1 MKKLHKIAIAVIVA
15 CLFAGA
21 VLSLSACKDEEVE
34 RYCELAMVKVNRC
47 AVEWESNTTNFTG
60 YQNTNMSV
68 TVPYTDY
75 IAFTTLIASKGA
87 EAKVYSDE
95 ACAQALDADK
105 IRQQT
110 EKAKYYIR
118 VTLENESRV
127 YTVEVTIRQENLP
140 EGIDLSARTYDNRE
154 GHIYIPEDAKSVV
167 IDGET
172 YRVMRTRSDV
182 ILTTQQK
189 EFQRNILAN
198 DITDG
203 FYSPYGVLN
212 GLFDGNNYVITLLCG
227 DQDVDPLFANISE
240 SGIAKN
246 FTIRYWAP
254 RDTFVEADGNRTIG
268 SSYALCNT
276 NKGIINNVVNTGS
289 TYILQEDDHK
299 DSRYYASLFV
309 ITNSGE
315 ISDCLNYG
323 KISTMDK
330 LYPSRVIGIFACKNA
345 EGSSYRNC
353 VNMGKIEVD
362 DQGEASVGIFGNY
375 NGEPIKTEAL
385 YDYGKPYQKTE
396 AWDSYFVFGYPQGSK
411 LSFVRKYL

>member
-1 MKKLHKIAIAVIVA
+1 M
-15 CLFAGA
+15 
-21 VLSLSACKDEEVE
+21 
-34 RYCELAMVKVNRC
+34 
-47 AVEWESNTTNFTG
+47 
-60 YQNTNMSV
+60 
-68 TVPYTDY
+68 PYTDY

-154 GHIYIPEDAKSVV
+154 GHIYIPEDAKSVL

-172 YRVMRTRSDV
+172 YRIMRTMSDV

-198 DITDG
+198 DIEDY

-212 GLFDGNNYVITLLCG
+212 GLFDGNNYVITLVCG
-227 DQDVDPLFANISE
+227 DQDMDPLFANIGE

-246 FTIRYWAP
+246 FTIRYASSSP
-254 RDTFVEADGNRTIG
+254 NFEEEEGARALGSAFAIAKDNRGTLDNIVNRGNIRID
-268 SSYALCNT
+268 SSSTDKNPDWFYHVTCYV
-276 NKGIINNVVNTGS
+276 INNYGKIEN
-289 TYILQEDDHK
+289 
-299 DSRYYASLFV
+299 
-309 ITNSGE
+309 
-315 ISDCLNYG
+315 CLNYG
-323 KISTMDK
+323 NIKSTALFLSVDRK
-330 LYPSRVIGIFACKNA
+330 IGIFSCINKS
-345 EGSSYRNC
+345 GSSYFNC
-353 VNMGKIEVD
+353 VNMGSITLKEKD
-362 DQGEASVGIFGNY
+362 DCPASIFGEY

-396 AWDSYFVFGYPQGSK
+396 EWDTYFVFGYPQGSK